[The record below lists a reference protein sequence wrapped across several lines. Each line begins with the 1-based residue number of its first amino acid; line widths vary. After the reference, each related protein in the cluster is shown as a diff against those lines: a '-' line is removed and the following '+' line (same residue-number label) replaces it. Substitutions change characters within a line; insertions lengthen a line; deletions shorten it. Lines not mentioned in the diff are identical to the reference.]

1 MQITTNKYWKTK
13 LCRGQLMKKYEVGR
27 QRKEYEQS
35 KVKGLNCVLDT
46 PLFWNKAT
54 YWKDMGF
61 GLRYISLHPTFSTHI
76 YDKF

>member
-13 LCRGQLMKKYEVGR
+13 LFRGQLMKKYEVGR

-35 KVKGLNCVLDT
+35 KVKGLNCVLET

-54 YWKDMGF
+54 Y
-61 GLRYISLHPTFSTHI
+61 
-76 YDKF
+76 